1 MKKFLSILAIAASC
15 AATANAADFVACV
28 GRITPKDR
36 VQKLAVH
43 TPTGAQAV
51 VGELKIKAGDIV
63 KKGDIVAVMEGE
75 KAAAAA
81 LARAR
86 AAVEVAVSSGKI
98 KTADAANSAAD
109 IEGELQQI
117 SDVLTQKDPPRRERE
132 ELEYQRTSLLRKLAF
147 AREMAALTKKN
158 ADDIVAEAKAAL
170 AEAEVAHAACFLK
183 SPISGC
189 VLDTHVKAGEAVSME
204 GVCEI
209 ADTSEIF
216 VEAEVYVADISKVCV
231 GDSAEISCDA
241 LGGEKFGGKVV
252 AISGAVKSNRVF
264 SSDPSEYSNLKVVRV
279 KIKLDKPE
287 AFARLIGSQV
297 NVRIA
302 TK

>member
-15 AATANAADFVACV
+15 AATVNAADFVACV

-51 VGELKIKAGDIV
+51 VGELKIKAGDAV

-98 KTADAANSAAD
+98 KAADAANSAAD
-109 IEGELQQI
+109 IEGELRQI
-117 SDVLTQKDPPRRERE
+117 SDVLTQKDPPRRE
-132 ELEYQRTSLLRKLAF
+132 LAQKGGALVFKLF